1 MGYQISLTSIIQNVV
16 EMTLISIQFV
26 YLEAFSEI
34 VILLEILEKN

>member
-34 VILLEILEKN
+34 EILLEILEKN